1 MYQNKRN
8 ANNFNQ
14 QKNIKRNMSNASL
27 YPAFTQEAE
36 DTINDFLQKY
46 PINIPLRIVLR

>member
-1 MYQNKRN
+1 MRKVIVEKKSSKKEDNTQ
-8 ANNFNQ
+8 A
-14 QKNIKRNMSNASL
+14 IS
-27 YPAFTQEAE
+27 YPAFTQKAE

>member
-1 MYQNKRN
+1 MYQDKCN
-8 ANNFNQ
+8 AKNFNQ
-14 QKNIKRNMSNASL
+14 QKNIKHNTNDTIS

-36 DTINDFLQKY
+36 DIINDFLQKY